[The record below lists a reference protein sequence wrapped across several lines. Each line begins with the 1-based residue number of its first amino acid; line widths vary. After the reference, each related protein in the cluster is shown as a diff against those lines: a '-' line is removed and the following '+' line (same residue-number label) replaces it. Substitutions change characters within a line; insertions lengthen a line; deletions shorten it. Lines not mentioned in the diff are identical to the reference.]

1 MNILLLTRYFSKEVG
16 GGYYLFS
23 IIAKLL
29 AKNGHKVWVI
39 TNKVKGIENPKHD
52 NIKIIF
58 LSSQSINEIQYW
70 SQKDKIRYFLLAIRK
85 GLGIVKKEK
94 IDVIHSNAIYPIFAG
109 SILSALTSTPHI
121 KTIHDLHSLE
131 IKNSSSEGGLRKFLE
146 KIMIKSVSS
155 AIHTVSDA
163 TKDDLIKF
171 GATKPI
177 YVIPIGI
184 PIKKVE
190 EIQLEPYQLVCIGRL
205 AAHKNI
211 QVAIKAIK
219 IVKKSFP
226 KVSLIIIGDGEYK
239 KNLQQL
245 VDELDLQDNVVF
257 KDQTSEGEKIK
268 LLASSQALLFPSLI
282 EGFGIVILEA
292 FMQKKPV
299 LVSNLSPM
307 TDIVE
312 HEKTGLIVPINDE
325 KTWAK
330 FIESVLRDP
339 RNAQNMGEVGRKVF
353 EERYG
358 DENMTRKMTQIYEE
372 IIKDSKT

>member
-23 IIAKLL
+23 IIAELL

-58 LSSQSINEIQYW
+58 SSSQSINEIQYW
-70 SQKDKIRYFLLAIRK
+70 SQKDKTQYFLLAIRK

-94 IDVIHSNAIYPIFAG
+94 IDIIHSNAIYPIFAG
-109 SILSALTSTPHI
+109 SIISALTSTPHI

-131 IKNSSSEGGLRKFLE
+131 IKNSSSEGGPGKFLE
-146 KIMIKSVSS
+146 KIMVKSVSS

-163 TKDDLIKF
+163 TKDGLIKF
-171 GATKPI
+171 GVKKPI

-184 PIKKVE
+184 PIKRVE
-190 EIQLEPYQLVCIGRL
+190 ESQLEPYQLVCIGRL

-226 KVSLIIIGDGEYK
+226 KVSLIIIGDGKYK
-239 KNLQQL
+239 KNLKQL

-268 LLASSQALLFPSLI
+268 LLVSSQALLFPSLT

-307 TDIVE
+307 KDIVE

-325 KTWAK
+325 KSWAE
-330 FIESVLRDP
+330 FIERVLENP
-339 RNAQNMGEVGRKVF
+339 QKAQNMGEMGRKVF
-353 EERYG
+353 EERYD
-358 DENMTRKMTQIYEE
+358 DENMNLKITQMYEE
-372 IIKDSKT
+372 IIKDLKT

>member
-1 MNILLLTRYFSKEVG
+1 MNVLLLTRYFSKEVG

-23 IIAKLL
+23 IIAELL

-39 TNKVKGIENPKHD
+39 TNEVKGIENPKHD

-58 LSSQSINEIQYW
+58 LSSQSNNEIQYW
-70 SQKDKIRYFLLAIRK
+70 SQKNKIRYFLLAIRK
-85 GLGIVKKEK
+85 GLDIVKKEK

-109 SILSALTSTPHI
+109 SIISALTSTPHI
-121 KTIHDLHSLE
+121 KTIHDLHSLK
-131 IKNSSSEGGLRKFLE
+131 IKNSSSEGGLGKFLE
-146 KIMIKSVSS
+146 KIMVKSASS

-163 TKDDLIKF
+163 TKDGLIKF

-205 AAHKNI
+205 TASKNI
-211 QVAIKAIK
+211 QVVIKAVK

-226 KVSLIIIGDGEYK
+226 KVSLIIIGDGGYK

-245 VDELDLQDNVVF
+245 VVELDLKDNVVF

-268 LLASSQALLFPSLI
+268 LLASSQALLFPSLV

-299 LVSNLSPM
+299 LVSNFSPM

-325 KTWAK
+325 KIWAK
-330 FIESVLRDP
+330 FIESILRDP
-339 RNAQNMGEVGRKVF
+339 RKAQNMGETGRKVF
-353 EERYG
+353 EERYM
-358 DENMTRKMTQIYEE
+358 DENMTREIAQMYEE
-372 IIKDSKT
+372 IINDSKT